1 MPLQIPATVTGLE
14 ASIQAAAKKAGRNLQ
29 INLGTSA
36 KSVEGLSQPLGRI
49 TGKADQFTKS
59 MEAANARVLAFGA
72 SVGVLSAV
80 TRGFKDLITTTI
92 EVEKQMTAI
101 NSILGQTGQQLQ
113 QFKKEIFDVAK
124 NTEQSFDTVATA
136 ALELSRQGLKAE
148 EVQKRLNDAL
158 ILSRLSGLGATEAV
172 AGLTAA
178 INSFNREGVT
188 SAEVLNK
195 LSAAAVS
202 AAVSERDL
210 IEGIKRSGAV
220 AIQAGVSLD
229 ELVGVITAVQEK
241 TARGGAVIGNSF
253 KTIFT
258 RIQSIDKLRTMQ
270 NLGVQI
276 SDVSGN
282 VLSGT
287 QLIQNLAKTLENF
300 PDARRLQ
307 IAEGLVGK
315 FQIAPFLA
323 ILDDYNQKTSTAIKV
338 TEIAAAATNE
348 AYGRNIALNE
358 TLSTAINQATVN
370 LKELADTLGKIGV
383 TDSLKNI
390 LGFFNSLV
398 GNIKNVLEGEGI
410 GSDLAR
416 GIVKGISNVISGP
429 GLAIFGA
436 IIAKLTIDLVRFG
449 TTSLQTFFGLN
460 KTAKDLAATQGQI
473 AHTLLNNK
481 GIQAQILSIE
491 NSTLS
496 TEQKRVAQT
505 KFFTVALNEQLATM
519 VKMQSL
525 ASRITPGVVAGTR
538 GMRAK
543 RGAEGFIPNYNQ
555 VRGYG
560 GNSPQVARLAEQK
573 DINRGVGGAPSDAR
587 PVTIPNFA
595 FGGGEKGTMIANSSE
610 FVVPNYAG
618 GGSAIFT
625 QEMAQTTGL
634 PAGARR
640 VGAGAAGYIPN
651 FARFRSVADYT
662 KSLKGQ
668 RQSVIEGAAKK
679 SRDPNRQKA
688 AMGLLGASTVLNV
701 PAQRYGVAA
710 LFPGKVTD
718 TASMNITGE
727 KSLGA
732 RLLQR
737 RGVSNLQFSGIQIR
751 SLQDMQKNQKGGMNP
766 SENRR
771 KIGRYFA
778 SGLLKYGSDLVGKT
792 FKNDELTKIKGK
804 LGSITGKGGSSALFS
819 SSVEGGIFESA
830 VNLVTKGAAAID
842 EFKSHVGERAPFDF
856 EEGGTADNAFKR
868 SFGFS
873 NVLQRADAKRTA
885 SNDAVRTIITKALND
900 RKETSYILSL
910 ARKDPNKR
918 FGVKR
923 AAGGFIPNYSES
935 PLQNAIQRESAAG
948 VPVNQIR
955 VNQDSSLRN
964 SRNPMGLAVT
974 NMRDEPTGA
983 IPNFAK
989 VKGGDGGL
997 DAGFGGLMTKL
1008 LVLQGAFGML
1018 SGVLGEVTQK
1028 NQLVAG
1034 TMQALNIAMIAFMS
1048 SQALGGMGNI
1058 GANLIGRGTVGGRT
1072 GSQIMTGGR
1081 NQLRGSRFDLRNARG
1096 ALGQGKIGTA
1106 ARLGGRGAMS
1116 AIMGPLR
1123 MVGGAL
1129 LRFAGPV
1136 GLAAGAVMGAV
1147 KIFNLI
1153 RDASAGTAAE
1163 YKRGADL
1170 VAESSKRASKEL
1182 SELKV
1187 PDEFKEG
1194 LKGRAEEVQE
1204 RVRKSIGKTGIAG
1217 ISNKSE
1223 QKQLDQTSELV
1234 KQAFLGGRSEADI
1247 NAVID
1252 RFNKEAGTT
1261 TTRGGM
1267 YGQTWTTTRQN
1278 QLSMQQ
1284 AKDRRTALAN
1294 LSKVDVSGIQQ
1305 QLLNQVSPEDRKR
1318 LAALGRARA
1327 FAKSQGKELSGL
1339 GAFDPRGG
1347 GKGMGSMLG
1356 GDTTGI
1362 VTVLAEQFE
1371 KQAEDKGITL
1381 QKGAGKAM
1389 AEELLEK
1396 ETKKGDT
1403 SLGRVAQ
1410 MRADIAQA
1418 QLTTELK
1425 INEIKSQ
1432 RISDNEK
1439 DLATGQALNTLSA
1452 KGLLSLQKKIAL
1464 EGNSKKLN
1472 LDIGAQVIKQINAS
1486 ELLEVSEEQRN
1497 LIRKKIQGMSAED
1510 LQKADKRKELFDEIL
1525 VLAKAEGTE
1534 ATELNKVFEEMI
1546 TNLVSQKDERDK
1558 NIEAG
1563 FKQKRLDQDTLDIL
1577 KQTRA
1582 ELTLSA
1588 RKEAFGK
1595 TTKSARRRIEIETEL
1610 SEVRN
1615 RGQRGADPVTTR
1627 RQEVKLLN
1635 ELKDLDISDEQI
1647 NSVKDVNTE
1656 IQTFLK
1662 TFKGLSGGFETI
1674 NSILTNENI
1683 PELARLQ
1690 KVQGRLKNPAELGI
1704 DLKNEDQSIAFK
1716 NLVQAITEA
1725 IVKLQTSGL
1734 AAEGAKDINNTS
1746 IGLSDNFKNLSRLLS
1761 DFSYSLRQAT
1771 EQLKFDF
1778 LFARS
1783 GSDMISS
1790 LNRML
1795 ETNERKD
1802 GSGSSGDTARATA
1815 NAVIEERKDRKFLS
1829 RTRAGRRSIEREDDV
1844 VRQQMELQ
1852 IQLADAMKA
1861 EGVDSE
1867 KVRQIKEQILQ
1878 LEKERLEVNDSLA
1891 AKMEDAFVF
1900 SQAEIQNNLTDGLVR
1915 SATSFTDKISDGLVD
1930 AIAKGEDLGST
1941 LRKAAADFF
1950 LDMARANMRAAMQN
1964 FTSGLGMSFLNRNK
1978 GGIINGGSGVRD
1990 DIPTMLTGGEF
2001 VMNRGAVERYGPDFM
2016 AALNRGSIQTMQGGG
2031 LFTPGSFGQGAISGS
2046 RALLSFSSQYGTSGF
2061 KDEIV
2066 SGSDFA
2072 GIALEP
2078 QSVRMTRR
2086 AIARDPASRR
2096 EQQSKQEAFGAY
2108 AQHYQALQQYEEQK
2122 KAQQKALLSSIGM
2135 AVLSAGIGSFAEGF
2149 GEARAAGSG
2158 YGEAFKSGFTG
2169 FEFRGEKF
2177 GGLGGIFRG
2186 RPEGPAPSDLFFKNP
2201 DGSMGMRDPSTFS
2214 RAGGV
2219 GQGLFSMT
2227 GGGAQLQSPSSGPNM
2242 GFGPR
2247 VQGLPSNNFDFFL
2260 NEAFNNERQGDL
2272 FHGGSVTSPFGGR
2285 ATGGS
2290 IPYAAGVDTVPTM
2303 LSGGEFVMNAAATQN
2318 IGRGNLT
2325 AMNAGAGGDNG
2336 DVVNRLDEL
2345 IDVSEN
2351 RGESNINITVNS
2363 DGSTEQDGNG
2373 SDREQSLAVR
2383 IRDVVRQVIDEE
2395 KRLGGSLRQ
2404 ANA

>member
-14 ASIQAAAKKAGRNLQ
+14 ASIQAAAKKAGKNLQ
-29 INLGTSA
+29 INLGSSA
-36 KSVEGLSQPLGRI
+36 KSVESLSQPLGRI

-80 TRGFKDLITTTI
+80 TKGFKDLITTTI

-101 NSILGQTGQQLQ
+101 NSILGQTGEQLSR
-113 QFKKEIFDVAK
+113 FKKEIFDVAK
-124 NTEQSFDTVATA
+124 NTEQSFDTVANA

-158 ILSRLSGLGATEAV
+158 ILSRLSGLGAAEAV

-270 NLGVQI
+270 NLGIQI

-287 QLIQNLAKTLENF
+287 QLIQNLAKALENF

-307 IAEGLVGK
+307 IAENLVGK

-323 ILDDYNQKTSTAIKV
+323 ILDDYSQKTSTAIKV

-370 LKELADTLGKIGV
+370 LKELANTLGEIGV

-398 GNIKNVLEGEGI
+398 SNIKDVLEGEGL

-416 GIVKGISNVISGP
+416 GIVKGISNVLSGP

-436 IIAKLTIDLVRFG
+436 IIAKLTIDLVKFG

-473 AHTLLNNK
+473 ASTLLNNK
-481 GIQAQILSIE
+481 GIQQQILSIE
-491 NSTLS
+491 NSTLT

-519 VKMQSL
+519 VKMQGI

-538 GMRAK
+538 GARAR
-543 RGAEGFIPNYNQ
+543 RGAMGFIPNYNQ

-560 GNSPQVARLAEQK
+560 GDSPQTARLAEQR

-595 FGGGEKGTMIANSSE
+595 FGGGEKGTMIANNSE

-651 FARFRSVADYT
+651 FARVRSVADYT
-662 KSLKGQ
+662 KALRGQ
-668 RQSVIEGAAKK
+668 SQTVIEAAAKK
-679 SRDPNRQKA
+679 SRDPRRQQA
-688 AMGLLGASTVLNV
+688 AIGLLGASTVLNV

-732 RLLQR
+732 RMLQR

-873 NVLQRADAKRTA
+873 NALQRADAKRTA
-885 SNDAVRTIITKALND
+885 SNDAVRTIISKALND

-923 AAGGFIPNYSES
+923 AAGGFIPNYSAS
-935 PLQNAIQRESAAG
+935 PLQDAIQRESAAG

-989 VKGGDGGL
+989 GRGGDGGM
-997 DAGFGGLMTKL
+997 DSGFGGFMTKL

-1018 SGVLGEVTQK
+1018 SGVLGEVTEK
-1028 NQLVAG
+1028 NQMVAA
-1034 TMQALNIAMIAFMS
+1034 TMQALNIAMIAFMTS
-1048 SQALGGMGNI
+1048 SAFGGMGNI
-1058 GANLIGRGTVGGRT
+1058 GRNLIGRGTVGGRT
-1072 GSQIMTGGR
+1072 GSQIMSSGRAASVVGRSDLAAARRGG
-1081 NQLRGSRFDLRNARG
+1081 LRGLTRGGAGLAARG
-1096 ALGQGKIGTA
+1096 VGLSI
-1106 ARLGGRGAMS
+1106 L
-1116 AIMGPLR
+1116 GPLKI
-1123 MVGGAL
+1123 VGGAL

-1147 KIFNLI
+1147 KIFNMI
-1153 RDASAGTAAE
+1153 RDANAGTAAE

-1170 VAESSKRASKEL
+1170 IADSSKRAAKEL

-1194 LKGRAEEVQE
+1194 LKGRSEEVQE

-1217 ISNKSE
+1217 ISNKAE

-1234 KQAFLGGRSEADI
+1234 KQAVLAGRSEEDI
-1247 NAVID
+1247 NKILESF
-1252 RFNKEAGTT
+1252 RKEAGTT
-1261 TTRGGM
+1261 TRRVTSM
-1267 YGQTWTTTRQN
+1267 YGGPSTITTQN
-1278 QLSMQQ
+1278 KLTMQQ
-1284 AKDRRTALAN
+1284 ARDRRTALAN
-1294 LSKVDVSGIQQ
+1294 LSNVDVSGIQQ
-1305 QLLNQVSPEDRKR
+1305 QLINQVSPQDRAR
-1318 LAALGRARA
+1318 LASLGRARA
-1327 FAKSQGKELSGL
+1327 FAESQGTTLSSM
-1339 GAFDPRGG
+1339 GAFDPMGG
-1347 GKGMGSMLG
+1347 GQGMGQMVG
-1356 GDTTGI
+1356 GKTTGI
-1362 VTVLAEQFE
+1362 VTALATQFE
-1371 KQAEDKGITL
+1371 EGAKQRGITL
-1381 QKGAGKAM
+1381 QKGSAKAM
-1389 AEELLEK
+1389 AEQLLEQ
-1396 ETKKGDT
+1396 ETTKGG
-1403 SLGRVAQ
+1403 SKLERIAQ

-1432 RISDNEK
+1432 RISQSEK

-1452 KGLLSLQKKIAL
+1452 KGLLDLQKKISL

-1472 LDIGAQVIKQINAS
+1472 IDIGAQVIKQINAS
-1486 ELLEVSEEQRN
+1486 EQLEVSEEQRN
-1497 LIRKKIQGMSAED
+1497 KIREKIQSMSAED
-1510 LQKADKRKELFDEIL
+1510 LQDSGKRKDLFAEIL
-1525 VLAKAEGTE
+1525 KLADAEGGE
-1534 ATELNKVFEEMI
+1534 ATELNKVFEAMI
-1546 TNLVSQKDERDK
+1546 TNLIRQKEERDK

-1563 FKQKRLDQDTLDIL
+1563 FKQKKLDQETLDIL
-1577 KQTRA
+1577 KETRA
-1582 ELTLSA
+1582 ELTLAA
-1588 RKEAFGK
+1588 RKEAFDK
-1595 TTKSARRRIEIETEL
+1595 TTKSARRRIQIETEL

-1635 ELKDLDISDEQI
+1635 ELKDLEVSDEQI
-1647 NSVKDVNTE
+1647 KAVKDANTE
-1656 IQTFLK
+1656 VQNFLK

-1674 NSILTNENI
+1674 NAILTNENI

-1690 KVQGRLKNPAELGI
+1690 KVQDRLKDPAELGI
-1704 DLKNEDQSIAFK
+1704 NLKDPKQSEAFK

-1725 IVKLQTSGL
+1725 IVNLQTTGL
-1734 AAEGAKDINNTS
+1734 AAEGAKGINNTS
-1746 IGLSDNFKNLSRLLS
+1746 IGLADNFKNLSRLLS
-1761 DFSYSLRQAT
+1761 DFSQSLRQAT

-1795 ETNERKD
+1795 ETNERRE

-1815 NAVIEERKDRKFLS
+1815 NAVLEEREDRKFLS

-1852 IQLADAMKA
+1852 IELADAMKA

-1900 SQAEIQNNLTDGLVR
+1900 SQAEIQNTLTDGLVR
-1915 SATSFTDKISDGLVD
+1915 SATSFTNKISDGLVD

-1978 GGIINGGSGVRD
+1978 GGMINGGSGVRD

-2016 AALNRGSIQTMQGGG
+2016 AALNRGAIQTMQGGG

-2046 RALLSFSSQYGTSGF
+2046 RALLSFSTQYGTSGF
-2061 KDEIV
+2061 RDEIV
-2066 SGSDFA
+2066 SGNNFA

-2108 AQHYQALQQYEEQK
+2108 SQHYQALQQYEEQK
-2122 KAQQKALLSSIGM
+2122 KAQRKALLGSIGM

-2149 GEARAAGSG
+2149 GEARAAGAG

-2186 RPEGPAPSDLFFKNP
+2186 RPEGPAPSDLFFKRK
-2201 DGSMGMRDPSTFS
+2201 DGSIGMRDPSTFS

-2219 GQGLFSMT
+2219 GQGMFSMT
-2227 GGGAQLQSPSSGPNM
+2227 GGGVQLQSLSNRPNM

-2247 VQGLPSNNFDFFL
+2247 VEGLPSNNFDFLL
-2260 NEAFNNERQGDL
+2260 NDALNNERQQDL
-2272 FHGGSVTSPFGGR
+2272 FHGGFGSFKR

-2290 IPYAAGVDTVPTM
+2290 VPYAAGVDTVPTM

-2318 IGRGNLT
+2318 IGRGNL
-2325 AMNAGAGGDNG
+2325 AALNSGAGGDSG
-2336 DVVNRLDEL
+2336 EVVNRLDEL

-2351 RGESNINITVNS
+2351 RGESTINITVNS

>member
-14 ASIQAAAKKAGRNLQ
+14 ASIQAAAKKAGKNLQ
-29 INLGTSA
+29 INLGSSA
-36 KSVEGLSQPLGRI
+36 KSVESLSQPLGRI

-80 TRGFKDLITTTI
+80 TKGFKDLITTTI

-101 NSILGQTGQQLQ
+101 NSILGQTGEQLSR
-113 QFKKEIFDVAK
+113 FKKEIFDVAK
-124 NTEQSFDTVATA
+124 NTEQSFDTVANA

-158 ILSRLSGLGATEAV
+158 ILSRLSGLGAAEAV

-270 NLGVQI
+270 NLGIQI

-287 QLIQNLAKTLENF
+287 QLIQNLAKALENF

-307 IAEGLVGK
+307 IAENLVGK

-323 ILDDYNQKTSTAIKV
+323 ILDDYSQKTSTAIKV

-370 LKELADTLGKIGV
+370 LKELANTLGEIGV

-398 GNIKNVLEGEGI
+398 SNIKDVLEGEGL

-416 GIVKGISNVISGP
+416 GIVKGISNVLSGP

-436 IIAKLTIDLVRFG
+436 IIAKLTIDLVKFG

-473 AHTLLNNK
+473 ASTLLNNK
-481 GIQAQILSIE
+481 GIQQQILSIE
-491 NSTLS
+491 NSTLT

-519 VKMQSL
+519 VKMQGI

-538 GMRAK
+538 GARAR
-543 RGAEGFIPNYNQ
+543 RGAMGFIPNYNQ

-560 GNSPQVARLAEQK
+560 GDSPQTARLAEQR

-595 FGGGEKGTMIANSSE
+595 FGGGEKGTMIANNSE

-651 FARFRSVADYT
+651 FARIRSVADYT
-662 KSLKGQ
+662 KALRGQ
-668 RQSVIEGAAKK
+668 SQSVIEAAAKK
-679 SRDPNRQKA
+679 SRDPRRQQA

-732 RLLQR
+732 RMLQR

-751 SLQDMQKNQKGGMNP
+751 SLEDMQRNKKRGMNQG
-766 SENRR
+766 ENRR
-771 KIGRYFA
+771 TIARLFAQPLVRY
-778 SGLLKYGSDLVGKT
+778 GQRILGTT

-804 LGSITGKGGSSALFS
+804 LSGLARGGGSSALFS

-873 NVLQRADAKRTA
+873 NALQRADAKRTA
-885 SNDAVRTIITKALND
+885 SNDAVRTIISKALND

-910 ARKDPNKR
+910 ARKDPAKR

-923 AAGGFIPNYSES
+923 AAGGFIPNYSAS
-935 PLQNAIQRESAAG
+935 PLQDAIQRESAAG

-955 VNQDSSLRN
+955 VNQDASLRN

-989 VKGGDGGL
+989 GRGGDGGM
-997 DAGFGGLMTKL
+997 DAGFGGFMTKL

-1028 NQLVAG
+1028 NQMVAA
-1034 TMQALNIAMIAFMS
+1034 TMQALNIAMIAFMAS
-1048 SQALGGMGNI
+1048 SALGGMGNI
-1058 GANLIGRGTVGGRT
+1058 GRNLIGRGTVGGRT
-1072 GSQIMTGGR
+1072 GSQIMTGGAAR
-1081 NQLRGSRFDLRNARG
+1081 MQRGRAMMRGNPGSLSNAGMRI
-1096 ALGQGKIGTA
+1096 AGTA
-1106 ARLGGRGAMS
+1106 AQPIRGGLTVMGGA
-1116 AIMGPLR
+1116 LTK
-1123 MVGGAL
+1123 VGGAL

-1136 GLAAGAVMGAV
+1136 GLAATAVMGAV

-1153 RDASAGTAAE
+1153 RDANAGTAAE

-1170 VAESSKRASKEL
+1170 IADSSKRAAKEL

-1187 PDEFKEG
+1187 PQEFKEG
-1194 LKGRAEEVQE
+1194 LKGRAEEVKG
-1204 RVRKSIGKTGIAG
+1204 RTRSSIGKTGIAG
-1217 ISNKSE
+1217 ISNKAE
-1223 QKQLDQTSELV
+1223 QKQLDQTSELIQ
-1234 KQAFLGGRSEADI
+1234 QAVLAGRSEEDI
-1247 NAVID
+1247 NKVLESF
-1252 RFNKEAGTT
+1252 RKEAGTT
-1261 TTRGGM
+1261 TRRVTSM
-1267 YGQTWTTTRQN
+1267 YGGPSTITTQN
-1278 QLSMQQ
+1278 KLTMEQ
-1284 AKDRRTALAN
+1284 AKRRRTALAD
-1294 LSKVDVSGIQQ
+1294 LSNVDVSGIQQ
-1305 QLLNQVSPEDRKR
+1305 QLINQVSPQDRAR
-1318 LAALGRARA
+1318 LASLGRARA
-1327 FAKSQGKELSGL
+1327 FAESQGKTLSSM
-1339 GAFDPRGG
+1339 GAFDPMGGQQGMGQMVG
-1347 GKGMGSMLG
+1347 GK
-1356 GDTTGI
+1356 TTGI
-1362 VTVLAEQFE
+1362 VTALATQFE
-1371 KQAEDKGITL
+1371 EGAKQRGITL
-1381 QKGAGKAM
+1381 QKGSAKAM
-1389 AEELLEK
+1389 AEQMLEQ
-1396 ETKKGDT
+1396 ETTKGG
-1403 SLGRVAQ
+1403 SKLERIAQ

-1418 QLTTELK
+1418 QLTSELK
-1425 INEIKSQ
+1425 INEIISQ
-1432 RISDNEK
+1432 RISQSEK

-1452 KGLLSLQKKIAL
+1452 KGLLDLQKKISL

-1472 LDIGAQVIKQINAS
+1472 IDIGAQVIKQINAS
-1486 ELLEVSEEQRN
+1486 EQLEVSEEQRN
-1497 LIRKKIQGMSAED
+1497 KIREKIQSMSAED
-1510 LQKADKRKELFDEIL
+1510 LQDSGKRKELFAEIL
-1525 VLAKAEGTE
+1525 KLADAEGGE
-1534 ATELNKVFEEMI
+1534 ATELNKVFEAMI
-1546 TNLVSQKDERDK
+1546 TNLIRQKEERDK

-1563 FKQKRLDQDTLDIL
+1563 FKQKKLDQETLDIL
-1577 KQTRA
+1577 KETRA
-1582 ELTLSA
+1582 ELTLAA
-1588 RKEAFGK
+1588 RKETFDK

-1610 SEVRN
+1610 SQVRN

-1635 ELKDLDISDEQI
+1635 ELKDLEVSDEQI
-1647 NSVKDVNTE
+1647 KAVKDANTE
-1656 IQTFLK
+1656 IQTFLDK
-1662 TFKGLSGGFETI
+1662 FKGLSGGFDTI
-1674 NSILTNENI
+1674 NAILTNENI
-1683 PELARLQ
+1683 PELARLE
-1690 KVQGRLKNPAELGI
+1690 KVQGRLKSPEELGI
-1704 DLKNEDQSIAFK
+1704 DLDNPDQKTAFK

-1725 IVKLQTSGL
+1725 IVNLQTSGL
-1734 AAEGAKDINNTS
+1734 AAEGAKGINNTS
-1746 IGLSDNFKNLSRLLS
+1746 IDLADNFKNLSRLLS
-1761 DFSYSLRQAT
+1761 DFSQSLRQAT

-1783 GSDMISS
+1783 GSDMIST

-1795 ETNERKD
+1795 ETNERRE

-1815 NAVIEERKDRKFLS
+1815 NAVLREREDRKFLS

-1852 IQLADAMKA
+1852 IELADAMKA

-1900 SQAEIQNNLTDGLVR
+1900 SQAEIQNTLTDGLVR
-1915 SATSFTDKISDGLVD
+1915 SATSFTNKISDGLVD

-1978 GGIINGGSGVRD
+1978 GGMINGGSGVRD

-2016 AALNRGSIQTMQGGG
+2016 AALNRGAIQTMQGGG

-2046 RALLSFSSQYGTSGF
+2046 RALLSFSTQYGTSGF
-2061 KDEIV
+2061 RDEIV
-2066 SGSDFA
+2066 SGNNFA

-2108 AQHYQALQQYEEQK
+2108 SQHYQALQQYEEQK
-2122 KAQQKALLSSIGM
+2122 KAQRKALLGSIGM

-2149 GEARAAGSG
+2149 GEARAAGAG

-2186 RPEGPAPSDLFFKNP
+2186 RPEGPAPSDLFFKRK
-2201 DGSMGMRDPSTFS
+2201 DGSIGMRDPSIFS

-2219 GQGLFSMT
+2219 GQGMFSMT
-2227 GGGAQLQSPSSGPNM
+2227 GGGVQMGQTASRFNNPNSPVPLPQRDPFLQNALWNESLQDVMHG
-2242 GFGPR
+2242 GFGSFR
-2247 VQGLPSNNFDFFL
+2247 
-2260 NEAFNNERQGDL
+2260 
-2272 FHGGSVTSPFGGR
+2272 R

-2290 IPYAAGVDTVPTM
+2290 VPYAAGVDTVPTM

-2318 IGRGNLT
+2318 IGRGNL
-2325 AMNAGAGGDNG
+2325 AALNSGAGGDSG
-2336 DVVNRLDEL
+2336 EVVNRLDEL

-2351 RGESNINITVNS
+2351 RGESTINITVNS